1 MFGTLQECGNNDLIT
16 LCFNIRPE
24 IVVVVVVVVVVACNN
39 NNLSFSATN
48 LF

>member
-24 IVVVVVVVVVVACNN
+24 IVVVVVVATGNN